1 VYSRGPR
8 LKNRDGGLGRIHRSI
23 PVENNDN
30 GHPFRYDVDFVLG
43 GRISKVE
50 RSELVYTTADA
61 EGMTERRKRDRNP
74 STVVKEAE
82 ETKQVVKMPAP
93 KKKKA
98 TGGKGTKGGTTKKKT
113 VKKAKGSA
121 GTKHKTKNGK
131 AGGKKAATKQKAAE
145 EAKDDETIV
154 VKDLYERHKRDFE
167 KCLARL
173 EKQDTYAFFLGDPPP
188 ECDEHYESSDN
199 DNADAEAPPSTP
211 KQPTVFP
218 DTPPFNFTVIRKR
231 MAHGRYVLDR
241 VRQQKE
247 RSFSLSRTAPA
258 LLHPKGVHWD
268 QFRDDVVQM
277 CDAAIAR
284 DPDGADGGRGTL
296 GHAAN
301 KTKTVSLRVC
311 VRRVVE
317 FG

>member
-1 VYSRGPR
+1 MYSRGPR

-30 GHPFRYDVDFVLG
+30 GHPYRYDVDFVLG

-74 STVVKEAE
+74 STVVKEME
-82 ETKQVVKMPAP
+82 ETKQVVKKPAR
-93 KKKKA
+93 KRKKA
-98 TGGKGTKGGTTKKKT
+98 KGGKGTKGATTKKKT

-131 AGGKKAATKQKAAE
+131 AGGKKAATKQKAAEE

-247 RSFSLSRTAPA
+247 RSFSSSSRTAPA
-258 LLHPKGVHWD
+258 LLHPNGVHWD

-311 VRRVVE
+311 VR
-317 FG
+317 